1 MTGDSVAHTVTWNG
15 RPELPASTRESA
27 NWRSLRFF
35 LRDAELY
42 SFRFQRGHSRAGERM
57 P

>member
-1 MTGDSVAHTVTWNG
+1 MSGDSVAHTVTWNG
-15 RPELPASTRESA
+15 RPELPASARESA

-57 P
+57 S

>member
-1 MTGDSVAHTVTWNG
+1 MTGDSVAHTVTWNR